1 MIILAI
7 STSSNNASVSLL
19 ENDTCIK
26 ELNIFNEKTH
36 SEKLMPLIAEL
47 FTSTDLTLSDVSLIA
62 CDNGPGSF
70 TGLRIGIATTKALA
84 AVKEIPVIGISSLD
98 SLSRNVT
105 NSKYICSLIDARNNQ
120 VYCGIYNSNY
130 DLISDYMADDLNN
143 LLPIFE
149 KYSDITFIGDG
160 YTNHRNL
167 FNQSTTYDDI
177 IYSKNIGVCAYK
189 KFLSGKSTT
198 PDLLSVM
205 YLRKSQAERML
216 GNEKS

>member
-7 STSSNNASVSLL
+7 STSSNNASVALL
-19 ENDTCIK
+19 ENDICIK
-26 ELNIFNEKTH
+26 ELNIINEKTH
-36 SEKLMPLIAEL
+36 SEKLMPLIDEL
-47 FTSTDLTLSDVSLIA
+47 FTITGFSLSDVSLIA

-84 AVKEIPVIGISSLD
+84 EVKNIPVIGLSSLD
-98 SLSRNVT
+98 ALSYNVPQ
-105 NSKYICSLIDARNNQ
+105 SKYICSLIDARNNQ
-120 VYCGIYNSNY
+120 VYCAIFDKEHN
-130 DLISDYMADDLNN
+130 LISDYMADDINN
-143 LLPIFE
+143 LLSIFE
-149 KYSDITFIGDG
+149 KYNDISFVGDG
-160 YTNHRNL
+160 YTNHKDL

-177 IYSKNIGVCAYK
+177 IYSKYIAVSAYK

-216 GNEKS
+216 NLKQ